1 MLTSFNFLA
10 NKNNGI
16 YAKNRLRAAY
26 SFTWLQIYTHSHC
39 QYSYFKLH
47 QILNYDSII
56 CLEKYKLLK
65 SDNLVR
71 WFKNLKL
78 ILNSACH
85 GVESIWSPLPVELE
99 SFILNL

>member
-39 QYSYFKLH
+39 QYSYFKLL

-65 SDNLVR
+65 SDHLVR

-78 ILNSACH
+78 ILNSCH
-85 GVESIWSPLPVELE
+85 GVESIWSPLPAESE